1 MASSLVKRVLPPSWF
16 RHLSSLRS
24 PFTFVNGRWIR
35 LEKFSSMGNGFTFE
49 LETLVFYGTIKA
61 LAPDLVAG
69 RDFWVYGDDIIV
81 PTSIANDVIA
91 ALKYIGFTPN
101 PNKTFVKGP
110 FRESCG
116 GDFYGGVGVRAAYL
130 QEVPHEP
137 QQFIAFAN
145 ALRRTC
151 EVNGEV
157 IPHRWSRVRRAW
169 FRVLDALPRA
179 IKACRGPKDLGDLV
193 VHDDEQRWIT
203 RWRSSIRYVRVYR
216 PVATHVVRW
225 EGFAYDVQF
234 AAALYGVP
242 TNLPTKVGGHYP
254 REILVSSRSSV
265 MGYKVGWVPHS

>member
-1 MASSLVKRVLPPSWF
+1 
-16 RHLSSLRS
+16 
-24 PFTFVNGRWIR
+24 
-35 LEKFSSMGNGFTFE
+35 
-49 LETLVFYGTIKA
+49 
-61 LAPDLVAG
+61 
-69 RDFWVYGDDIIV
+69 
-81 PTSIANDVIA
+81 
-91 ALKYIGFTPN
+91 
-101 PNKTFVKGP
+101 
-110 FRESCG
+110 
-116 GDFYGGVGVRAAYL
+116 
-130 QEVPHEP
+130 
-137 QQFIAFAN
+137 
-145 ALRRTC
+145 
-151 EVNGEV
+151 
-157 IPHRWSRVRRAW
+157 
-169 FRVLDALPRA
+169 LDALPRA